1 MQDMKGTKPNFV
13 YEEVGELTSFSD
25 VPQTLQHLHSMHCQ
39 RYVFTAA
46 IITAVNCRQ
55 DGCPEKKR
63 KLKMNVDHKAKMI
76 T

>member
-1 MQDMKGTKPNFV
+1 MQDIKGLRNECI
-13 YEEVGELTSFSD
+13 YEEVTELTSFSD

-55 DGCPEKKR
+55 DGWPEKTGN
-63 KLKMNVDHKAKMI
+63 LK
-76 T
+76 